1 MPATMTISTVSTSK
15 IMRIGPMKLSWSR
28 STTFTGETIGS
39 VTITPDGRRALLY
52 TTATPVERLIVVDL
66 DDAAA
71 RDTAR
76 RVLATN
82 ATRLYRL

>member
-1 MPATMTISTVSTSK
+1 
-15 IMRIGPMKLSWSR
+15 
-28 STTFTGETIGS
+28 
-39 VTITPDGRRALLY
+39 
-52 TTATPVERLIVVDL
+52 VEAGGL